1 MHCQEVRQYELS
13 QARAKIYQLLST
25 LHFKPHQP
33 ELLKF
38 LAEWVSAQV
47 ETGDS
52 YNTFSPEMQQGLSL
66 LHSFFRNM
74 EGKPWQEIGDTI
86 SVEFTR
92 LFRGVKKEYSPPPPY
107 ESVYCEEPGRVFGE
121 LTMEVYRQYRSFG
134 YNLIDALKN
143 EPPDHLSFELDFM
156 HQMCSKEADA
166 WQDDDESRALHLQ
179 EVEREFCQKHLL
191 TWISRLRDQIKEFDS
206 LGFFRGL
213 AELTVGWVTFD
224 YRRNITSE
232 AVSSLSHPGG

>member
-33 ELLKF
+33 ELLKL

-52 YNTFSPEMQQGLSL
+52 YNTLSPEMQQGLSL

-74 EGKPWQEIGDTI
+74 EGKSWQEMGEAI
-86 SVEFTR
+86 SVELTK

-107 ESVYCEEPGRVFGE
+107 ESVYCEESGRVFGE
-121 LTMEVYRQYRSFG
+121 LTMEVYRQYRHFG
-134 YNLIDALKN
+134 FNLVDGLRN
-143 EPPDHLSFELDFM
+143 EPPDHISFELEFM
-156 HQMCSKEADA
+156 HLMCLREAEA
-166 WQDDDESRALHLQ
+166 WQEDDEQQALHLQ

-191 TWISRLRDQIKEFDS
+191 TWIHRLRDRIREFDS
-206 LGFFRGL
+206 LGFFHGL

-224 YRRNITSE
+224 YQQNITSE
-232 AVSSLSHPGG
+232 AVSSLSHPRG